1 MSELKLIP
9 VKTRI
14 LVASDD
20 IVEVIK
26 EYTPVKLGA
35 DDVVTVAESVL
46 AITQGRVVWPKDL
59 SISIWARLACRCFP
73 QSASISSPQG
83 MQILMNCE
91 GTFRVLKAL
100 IFGGFGKLAGK
111 SGIFYKLAGREAP
124 LIDDITGTL
133 PPYDKHVVLGPESA
147 NKAATRIAKELGVYG
162 AAIMDVNDLKRAL
175 VVGVTENLEDDISI
189 LRKALIDN
197 PFGNASQ
204 KTPIVILQNYKKNT
218 EQVSL
223 WGDSE

>member
-20 IVEVIK
+20 IVEAIK

-100 IFGGFGKLAGK
+100 IIGGFGKLAGK

-204 KTPIVILQNYKKNT
+204 KTPIVILQNYKKKT